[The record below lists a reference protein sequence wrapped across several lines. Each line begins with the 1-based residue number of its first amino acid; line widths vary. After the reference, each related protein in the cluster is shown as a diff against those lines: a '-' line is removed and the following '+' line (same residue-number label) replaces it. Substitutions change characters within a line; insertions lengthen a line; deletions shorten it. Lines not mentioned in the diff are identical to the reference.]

1 MSSISEAARWHA
13 VSPDGTR
20 LGVFESGQG
29 PPLLLVHGS
38 LGDHTRWDVLRAYL
52 EPNVTVFAMDRRGRG
67 ASTDAPVYAAE
78 REYEDVAAVIDAI
91 AQRTGQPVTVYGH
104 SYGGLCAFGAAALT
118 SNLGRL
124 ALYEGWPPP
133 DPEPFEPSPDLRQHV
148 ETLFDAGDVDEALKL
163 ILREVVGMT
172 DQEIATYR
180 ADPSW
185 SGRVAAASTFLREEA
200 AFAKAVWSPQA
211 AARIGVRTLIL
222 TGDQTPS
229 WRSHADEV
237 VEALPDARRVVLT
250 GQGHSADI
258 TAPASVAAALRA
270 FLGSDEHASETDP
283 AAKAASVR

>member
-1 MSSISEAARWHA
+1 MNSSHEPARWYA
-13 VSPDGTR
+13 VSRDGTR

-29 PPLLLVHGS
+29 PPLLLVHGA

-52 EPNVTVFAMDRRGRG
+52 EPHMTVFAMDRRGRG

-91 AQRTGQPVTVYGH
+91 AQRTGQAVTAYGH
-104 SYGGLCAFGAAALT
+104 SYGGLCAFGAATLT

-133 DPEPFEPSPDLRQHV
+133 DPEPFEPSVDLRQQV
-148 ETLFDAGDVDEALKL
+148 ETLLGAGDVDEALEL
-163 ILREVVGMT
+163 ILGEVVGMT

-185 SGRVAAASTFLREEA
+185 SGRVAAAPTFFREEA
-200 AFAKAVWSPQA
+200 AFAKAVWSRPA
-211 AARIGVRTLIL
+211 AARIRVPTLVL

-237 VEALPDARRVVLT
+237 VDALPDARRVVLA

-258 TAPASVAAALRA
+258 TAPASVAAALRT
-270 FLGSDEHASETDP
+270 FIDPDEYAAATD
-283 AAKAASVR
+283 AAAAARSG